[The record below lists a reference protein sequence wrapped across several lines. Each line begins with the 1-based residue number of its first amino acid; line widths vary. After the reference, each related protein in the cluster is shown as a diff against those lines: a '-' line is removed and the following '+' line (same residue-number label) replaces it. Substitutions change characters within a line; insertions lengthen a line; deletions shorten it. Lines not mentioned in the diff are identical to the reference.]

1 MKLEAGKYVRAR
13 NGVIFGPLAA
23 RTDEDGSVIYY
34 QPGLAQ
40 WSWNCDGYVYDKVAG
55 PFDLVEEVTVTPV
68 APKTATF
75 YVAAWWA
82 DSGKASASV
91 STEQKALKHSLCG
104 PTVTV
109 ELELPPKPE
118 GMKP

>member
-40 WSWNCDGYVYDKVAG
+40 WSWNCDV
-55 PFDLVEEVTVTPV
+55 
-68 APKTATF
+68 
-75 YVAAWWA
+75 
-82 DSGKASASV
+82 
-91 STEQKALKHSLCG
+91 LCRRVVG
-104 PTVTV
+104 RQW
-109 ELELPPKPE
+109 
-118 GMKP
+118 